1 MTERIDAW
9 LRAGDITRTSLAGFR
24 ILYAT
29 ISLLVLPDFS
39 WVAAWPDSMYNP
51 PPGPMQLFTGFPPE
65 IVLQVLEAAF
75 AVCLVAIL
83 IGWQTR
89 TFSFLAVGVAMA
101 GFGFTYGLG
110 KIDHDILLVLVPGA
124 MALAGWGDRLSV
136 DALRRHDRPAPPER
150 AEQWP
155 LRLFALLIGLAFLTA
170 ALPKIN
176 GGWLAWDSHAVQA
189 MQARHYLSNG
199 AQHLLAGPFFHFN
212 NPVFWELMDIA
223 TIALEAGML
232 LAVLNW
238 RSTRVAFAVATTF
251 HLGVWLLMTIPFVM
265 NVIAYAFIVP
275 WDRLPVPEAV
285 RRQARRPRPG
295 LVRAAP
301 VIAVAGGIAWSLLV
315 ETFGN
320 AVPVVYPA
328 ILVIGGLVGAGY
340 LVILTV
346 RLVRALRDPGEAA
359 AGRLIYDPDCGFCTR
374 SAVWLARRRPE
385 RVRTQPGLAAAERD
399 GLGLTDADLSQRAYW
414 VDASGALS
422 GGSRAI
428 AAALVARGGLSLPLG
443 RLIASP
449 FVAPASEAVYRWV
462 AEHRQLMPG
471 STDACAV
478 PVRPPVAGDDR
489 VGS

>member
-1 MTERIDAW
+1 LTDRIDAW

-24 ILYAT
+24 IIYAT

-39 WVAAWPDSMYNP
+39 WVATWPDSMYNP
-51 PPGPMQLFTGFPPE
+51 PPGPTQLFSGFPPE
-65 IVLQVLEAAF
+65 IVLRALEAAF

-83 IGWQTR
+83 IGWRTR
-89 TFSFLAVGVAMA
+89 LFSFLAVGVAMA

-136 DALRRHDRPAPPER
+136 DALRRRGRPVLPER

-170 ALPKIN
+170 ALPKVN
-176 GGWLAWDSHAVQA
+176 GGWLAWSSHAVQA

-199 AQHLLAGPFFHFN
+199 AHGLLAGPFFHFN
-212 NPVFWELMDIA
+212 NELFWEAMDIA

-238 RSTRVAFAVATTF
+238 RSTRVAFAIAATF

-265 NVIAYAFIVP
+265 NVIAYAFVVS
-275 WDRLPVPEAV
+275 WDRLPVPESLQ
-285 RRQARRPRPG
+285 RLARRPRRG

-301 VIAVAGGIAWSLLV
+301 VIAVAGGIAWSLMI
-315 ETFGN
+315 EIFGN
-320 AVPVVYPA
+320 AAPVVYPA
-328 ILVIGGLVGAGY
+328 ILVVGGLVGGGY
-340 LVILTV
+340 LVTLAV

-359 AGRLIYDPDCGFCTR
+359 MGRLVYDPDCGFCTR

-385 RVRTQPGLAAAERD
+385 RVRTQPGLATAERD
-399 GLGLTDADLSQRAYW
+399 RLGLTEADLSQRAYW
-414 VDASGALS
+414 VDASGVLV
-422 GGSRAI
+422 GGSQAI
-428 AAALVARGGLSLPLG
+428 AAALVARGGPSLPLG

-462 AEHRQLMPG
+462 ADHRQLMPG

-478 PVRPPVAGDDR
+478 PARPPSAGT
-489 VGS
+489 SA

>member
-1 MTERIDAW
+1 VTERIDAW

-24 ILYAT
+24 IVYAT

-39 WVAAWPDSMYNP
+39 WVAAYPDSMYNP
-51 PPGPMQLFTGFPPE
+51 PPGPMQLFSGFPPE
-65 IVLQVLEAAF
+65 LVLRALEAAF
-75 AVCLVAIL
+75 AACLVAIL

-89 TFSFLAVGVAMA
+89 VASFLAVVVSMT

-110 KIDHDILLVLVPGA
+110 KIDHDILLVLIPAA

-136 DALRRHDRPAPPER
+136 DALRRRGRPAPPER

-170 ALPKIN
+170 ALPKVN

-199 AQHLLAGPFFHFN
+199 AHGLLAGPFFHFN

-223 TIALEAGML
+223 TIALEAGMV
-232 LAVLNW
+232 LAVLSW
-238 RSTRVAFAVATTF
+238 RSTRVAFAVAATF

-265 NVIAYAFIVP
+265 NVIAYAFVVP

-301 VIAVAGGIAWSLLV
+301 VIAVAGGIAWSLLI

-328 ILVIGGLVGAGY
+328 ILITGGLVGGGY
-340 LVILTV
+340 LVVLTV
-346 RLVRALRDPGEAA
+346 RLVRALRDPGDAA

-374 SAVWLARRRPE
+374 SATWLARRRPE
-385 RVRTQPGLAAAERD
+385 RVRIQPGPLAPDLAA
-399 GLGLTDADLSQRAYW
+399 LGLTDDDVARRAYW
-414 VDASGALS
+414 HHASGEVSA
-422 GGSRAI
+422 GSQAI
-428 AAALVARGGLSLPLG
+428 AAALVARGGPSLAAG
-443 RLIASP
+443 RLIGSP
-449 FVAPASEAVYRWV
+449 FVAPAAELVYRRI
-462 AEHRQLMPG
+462 AHRSRIPG
-471 STDACAV
+471 GTAARDVSA
-478 PVRPPVAGDDR
+478 PLPVADR
-489 VGS
+489 SPTDT